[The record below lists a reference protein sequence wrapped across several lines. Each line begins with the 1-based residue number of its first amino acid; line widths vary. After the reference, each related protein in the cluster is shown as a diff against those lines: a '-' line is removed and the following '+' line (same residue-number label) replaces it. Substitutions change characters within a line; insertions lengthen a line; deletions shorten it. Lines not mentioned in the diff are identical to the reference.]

1 MRRCI
6 HIKECE
12 IHMTDIIDRNVTFIL
27 TVVHKC
33 VRYVPHTIVND
44 AYNLVHLVHLVH
56 LIMIY
61 FFIIRDVRKKKKTEQ
76 YIFLVMFMRDIK
88 K

>member
-1 MRRCI
+1 
-6 HIKECE
+6 
-12 IHMTDIIDRNVTFIL
+12 MTDIIDRNVTFIL

-44 AYNLVHLVHLVH
+44 AHNLVHLVH

-76 YIFLVMFMRDIK
+76 YIFLVMFMRDI
-88 K
+88 

>member
-1 MRRCI
+1 
-6 HIKECE
+6 
-12 IHMTDIIDRNVTFIL
+12 MTDIIDRNVTFIL

-44 AYNLVHLVHLVH
+44 AHNLVHLIH

-76 YIFLVMFMRDIK
+76 YIFLVMFMRDI
-88 K
+88 